1 MYEVRFLFDAMSGNF
16 FLWMV
21 VMGDKFSVPTNQPS
35 RERHPIVKKKKRT
48 NIYSYIL
55 IISFPV
61 IDQFQMSESL
71 NIQELTDNSS
81 IIPISTEST
90 DVQDVISVSNKDTT
104 TTTTTT
110 QQKQRLVSENHHHH
124 HQLMKM
130 TRNVLKGISIKTKV
144 GKSPTLFIFSS
155 IKIYR
160 TIFD

>member
-1 MYEVRFLFDAMSGNF
+1 
-16 FLWMV
+16 
-21 VMGDKFSVPTNQPS
+21 MGDKFSVPTNQPS
-35 RERHPIVKKKKRT
+35 RETPIVKKRT

-90 DVQDVISVSNKDTT
+90 DVQDVTLYLTKILPLPLPPP
-104 TTTTTT
+104 

-124 HQLMKM
+124 HQLMK
-130 TRNVLKGISIKTKV
+130 
-144 GKSPTLFIFSS
+144 
-155 IKIYR
+155 
-160 TIFD
+160 

>member
-1 MYEVRFLFDAMSGNF
+1 
-16 FLWMV
+16 
-21 VMGDKFSVPTNQPS
+21 MGDKFSVPTNQS
-35 RERHPIVKKKKRT
+35 KERQPIVKKKKKKKRT

-90 DVQDVISVSNKDTT
+90 DVQDVTSVSNKDTT

-110 QQKQRLVSENHHHH
+110 TTESTTRVRKSSPSPSANENDKKRLKKEFQSRQK
-124 HQLMKM
+124 
-130 TRNVLKGISIKTKV
+130 
-144 GKSPTLFIFSS
+144 
-155 IKIYR
+155 
-160 TIFD
+160 

>member
-1 MYEVRFLFDAMSGNF
+1 MRFLFDGDEWKF
-16 FLWMV
+16 FFFVV

-35 RERHPIVKKKKRT
+35 RETPHREKKRT

-90 DVQDVISVSNKDTT
+90 DVQDVTSVSNKDTT

-110 QQKQRLVSENHHHH
+110 TTETTTRVRKSSPSPSANENDKKRLKKNFN
-124 HQLMKM
+124 QD
-130 TRNVLKGISIKTKV
+130 
-144 GKSPTLFIFSS
+144 KS
-155 IKIYR
+155 R
-160 TIFD
+160 